1 VWICRGP
8 VVGNLHTSAHGSHD
22 WESAAM
28 NDHGRKTANP
38 AWVPVLAAT
47 LAVAGIAL
55 LVAFYLSQGLYPVYS
70 WRYWNLA
77 IGFGAVLAA
86 VGIVSKRR

>member
-1 VWICRGP
+1 
-8 VVGNLHTSAHGSHD
+8 
-22 WESAAM
+22 M

-47 LAVAGIAL
+47 LAVAGIAW